1 MVGKNK
7 FLMLMAIICLMFSC
21 GNNKTTKE
29 ERVDFTIKGKLKN
42 TRADIIKFEYLKID
56 SLKKIDSV
64 RINDN
69 GEFEFKYKPDA
80 IGFYLIKTSVDNFI
94 MLLADKGEDIL
105 ITGDIKQLASNYSVS
120 GSKGS
125 ELLFELNKHLR
136 YNYKKVDS
144 LKNILDKGYND
155 NNYSILKKEV
165 DSVYQTIYNNQKNFV
180 KNFIDNNL
188 TSLASIMALYQ
199 VFGRQKVLNEKDDY
213 DYYVK
218 LDKSLF
224 QIYPESDYVK
234 ELHKRVEGI
243 NKEKELYSI
252 AEKKLDSG
260 LMAPEINMYNI
271 GGRLT
276 SLSSLRGR
284 TVLIF
289 FWAGWSEPSIKT
301 IQSLKWIYKQYSKK
315 GFEIY
320 AVSLDKHRQTWED
333 AVRKD
338 KIFWT
343 HVSDLTEW
351 GSPVVK
357 QYCVKS
363 IPYMV
368 LIDKQGRII
377 KRGITE
383 KELPDYLYKL
393 YKK

>member
-1 MVGKNK
+1 
-7 FLMLMAIICLMFSC
+7 MLMAIICLMFSC
-21 GNNKTTKE
+21 GNKKTTKE

-56 SLKKIDSV
+56 SLKKIDSA

>member
-1 MVGKNK
+1 
-7 FLMLMAIICLMFSC
+7 MLSC
-21 GNNKTTKE
+21 GNNKIKKE
-29 ERVDFTIKGKLKN
+29 ERTDFTIKGKLKN
-42 TRADIIKFEYLKID
+42 TRADIIKLEYLKID

-64 RINDN
+64 KINDN
-69 GEFEFKYKPDA
+69 GEFEFKHIPEG
-80 IGFYLIKTSVDNFI
+80 IGFYLIKVSNDNFI
-94 MLLADKGEDIL
+94 MLLAEKGEDIT
-105 ITGDIKQLASNYSVS
+105 ISGDIKQLASDYSVN

-125 ELLFELNKHLR
+125 ELLSSLNKHLR

-144 LKNILDKGYND
+144 LKKLLDSKYAD
-155 NNYSILKKEV
+155 INYSEVKKEV
-165 DSVYQTIYNNQKNFV
+165 DSVYQTIFNDQK
-180 KNFIDNNL
+180 KYLKSFIDNNP

-213 DYYVK
+213 EYFEK

-224 QIYPESDYVK
+224 QIYPASDYVK
-234 ELHKRVEGI
+234 ELHQRVEGI
-243 NKEKELYSI
+243 KKEKEIYKQ

-271 GGRLT
+271 GGRST
-276 SLSSLRGR
+276 SLSSFRGR
-284 TVLIF
+284 VVLIF

-301 IQSLKWIYKQYSKK
+301 VQTLKWIYKQYNKK

-333 AVRKD
+333 AIRRD

-343 HVSDLTEW
+343 HVSDLAEW
-351 GSPVVK
+351 NSPIVK

-363 IPYMV
+363 IPYMI
-368 LIDKQGRII
+368 LIDKQGRIV
-377 KRGITE
+377 KRDISE
-383 KELPDYLYKL
+383 KELPDYLYRL